1 MCIHVLVLVC
11 LGGGGG
17 IAEYTERREEP
28 MISDKGNESG
38 RGREEVWYSRV
49 G

>member
-1 MCIHVLVLVC
+1 MF
-11 LGGGGG
+11 GWGRG
-17 IAEYTERREEP
+17 IAEYTEWREEM